1 MRKGI
6 PAARA
11 MRMASW
17 GPFSAVRRPKE
28 RQIGSLIERGAKV
41 VRWQSVL
48 DRGDPIRLR
57 QRQTL
62 MVRYRHEAPAGK
74 LPQHLGKARQVE
86 PAMHGGYEGHAE
98 PTEQRKGQPVDVSV
112 DLDLGARAR
121 HRAVTAADQAEPV
134 LSGAA
139 GRSLGPPETGQ
150 GERSRAPSEE
160 ATRSR
165 GAQDQGEREKAQRA
179 SAHEW
184 PQAKP
189 GGGLMKIE
197 QPEIRRLIADWF
209 QKNALCESWLMHLK
223 HHDVPPPQAIEAME
237 RFV

>member
-1 MRKGI
+1 
-6 PAARA
+6 
-11 MRMASW
+11 
-17 GPFSAVRRPKE
+17 
-28 RQIGSLIERGAKV
+28 
-41 VRWQSVL
+41 
-48 DRGDPIRLR
+48 
-57 QRQTL
+57 
-62 MVRYRHEAPAGK
+62 
-74 LPQHLGKARQVE
+74 
-86 PAMHGGYEGHAE
+86 MHGGYEGHAE

-139 GRSLGPPETGQ
+139 GQSLGPPGTGQ

-160 ATRSR
+160 PTRSR

-197 QPEIRRLIADWF
+197 QRRLIADWF